1 MSETYEIKWAKTN
14 PKAVIP
20 SKNNGDAG
28 YDLYACLDRDYNI
41 APLTQRQIPTG
52 IAYEITEGWHLI
64 AKERGSTANI
74 NLHTQAGLNDNSF
87 KGEVIAF
94 LYNANRDKTIILSL
108 NPENTKNRLLKNNEK
123 YLQEKFGD
131 TYTGF
136 NPDKFLERYIIYP
149 VSKAIQ
155 QLVPVYS
162 PDGETSVVN
171 YNQLSKT
178 SRGVGKLGS
187 TGK

>member
-1 MSETYEIKWAKTN
+1 MLETYEIKWARTN

-41 APLTQRQIPTG
+41 APLTSRQIPTG

-64 AKERGSTANI
+64 AKEKGSTGNI
-74 NLHTQAGLNDNSF
+74 NLKTSSGVNDNIYR
-87 KGEVIAF
+87 GEIISF

-108 NPENTKNRLLKNNEK
+108 NPDNTKNRLLKNNEK

-131 TYTGF
+131 AYTGF